1 MNLARMQTALR
12 GAKKKMLVVPK
23 SMPAPNGG
31 WVSAQNLAAMAP
43 GTCLKSIN
51 AFPTTTGVRVRGGN
65 IKHATLNTD
74 NPPEPVESLMAYV
87 GAITRKM
94 LASCDGDIFD
104 ITTVAD
110 PDVIPTPILSG
121 QTSDYYAW
129 VNYAVTGGNYLYA
142 VNGTDPALLYD
153 GTYIAPVG
161 ATNVYTLEYVTE
173 TGAFTQGLTIT
184 GAISGATANI
194 VRVIDNGTSG
204 VLLIDNLVGGPFNA
218 SEIITDTST
227 GSATTDGA
235 EVVLAPA
242 VTGVSTAL
250 WSHVN
255 VYKNRLFF
263 VRKDTLIVDYL
274 GVDSLGGAASQ
285 LSLAGIFR
293 DGGSVF
299 FTATWSSESGSSSLS
314 DYLVVVSTQ
323 GEFAVF
329 QGSFPGG
336 ADWSLAGVYD
346 LSPPLGINGWFKAG
360 GDIVVLTERGAIPVS
375 AARFKDP
382 SALAMDAIS
391 RDIHPDWV
399 YEVQRRRTVPWE
411 AVKWNEKT
419 ALFINVPVVS
429 ALTPPRPFVANLQT
443 GKWCEYTAWDTRCMV
458 VHNGQ
463 LYFGCNDGTIR
474 AAEISGYDLDMPY
487 TYQIAMAWD
496 HLGSPGFTKTVR
508 QAKAE
513 FLTTRPFN
521 VLISAST
528 DYTQEFPIPPNSY
541 LDADPASLW
550 DIGRFDIAVWDS
562 GEVPVRQT
570 TRWTSVGRTGEV
582 FSMEIQIPIGSVNTP
597 DIEMTVLHW
606 TNEQGGLVV

>member
-12 GAKKKMLVVPK
+12 GAKKNMLVVPK
-23 SMPAPNGG
+23 SMPVPNLG

-65 IKHATLNTD
+65 IKHATLNAD
-74 NPPEPVESLMAYV
+74 VPPEPVESLMAYV

-94 LASCDGDIFD
+94 LGSCDGDIFD
-104 ITTVAD
+104 ITTVVD
-110 PDVIPTPILSG
+110 PDVIPTPIVTG

-129 VNYAVTGGNYLYA
+129 VNYAVTGGNYMPM

-153 GTYIAPVG
+153 GTNAVPIG
-161 ATNVYTLEYVTE
+161 STNVYALDYVSE
-173 TGAFTQGLTIT
+173 TGAFTSGLTIT
-184 GAISGATANI
+184 GAISGATAVI
-194 VRVIDNGTSG
+194 IKVIDNGTTG
-204 VLLIDNLVGGPFNA
+204 TLWVDNLTGGPFNA

-235 EVVLAPA
+235 ETLLAPA
-242 VTGVSTAL
+242 VTGVDTAL

-255 VYKNRLFF
+255 VYKNRLYY

-274 GVDSLGGAASQ
+274 GVDSIGGAVSQ

-293 DGGSVF
+293 DGGSVY

-314 DYLVVVSTQ
+314 DYLVVVSTL

-329 QGSFPGG
+329 QGSYPAG
-336 ADWSLAGVYD
+336 ADWSLAGVYE
-346 LSPPLGINGWFKAG
+346 LGSPLGINGWFKAG

-382 SALAMDAIS
+382 SALSMDAIS
-391 RDIHPDWV
+391 KDIHPDWV

-411 AVKWNEKT
+411 AVKWDDKT
-419 ALFINVPVVS
+419 ALFINVPVTSTV
-429 ALTPPRPFVANLQT
+429 TPPRPFVANLQT

-458 VHNGQ
+458 IHNGQ
-463 LYFGCNDGTIR
+463 MYFGCNDGTVR
-474 AAEISGYDLDMPY
+474 TAEVSGYDIDLPY
-487 TYQIAMAWD
+487 TYQVAWAWD
-496 HLGSPGFTKTVR
+496 HLGQPGFTKTIR

-513 FLTTRPFN
+513 FLTTMPFN

-528 DYTQEFPIPPNSY
+528 NYTQEFPIPPNSY
-541 LDADPASLW
+541 PDVVPASLW
-550 DIGRFDIAVWDS
+550 DVGLWDVAVWDD
-562 GEVPVRQT
+562 GGTPTRQT
-570 TRWTSVGRTGEV
+570 TNWQSIGRTGEI
-582 FSMEIQIPIGSVNTP
+582 FSMEVQIPIGGVNTP
-597 DIEMTVLHW
+597 DIEMTILHW
-606 TNEQGGLVV
+606 TSEQGGLVV

>member
-1 MNLARMQTALR
+1 MNLARMQTARR
-12 GAKKKMLVVPK
+12 GAKKQMLVAPK
-23 SMPAPNGG
+23 SMPAPNAG

-51 AFPTTTGVRVRGGN
+51 AFPTTKGVRVRGGN

-74 NPPEPVESLMAYV
+74 DPAEPVESLMAYV
-87 GAITRKM
+87 GATVGKM

-104 ITTVAD
+104 ITTVVD
-110 PDVIPTPILSG
+110 PDAVPTPIVTG

-129 VNYAVTGGNYLYA
+129 VNYAVTGGNYMYA

-153 GTYIAPVG
+153 GTNMVPVG
-161 ATNVYTLEYVTE
+161 STVVYALDYVSE

-184 GAISGATANI
+184 GGTSGATAVI
-194 VRVIDNGTSG
+194 VKVIDNGLTGTLWVNS
-204 VLLIDNLVGGPFNA
+204 LAGGPFNP
-218 SEIITDTST
+218 SELITDTST

-235 EVVLAPA
+235 ETILAPA
-242 VTGVSTAL
+242 VTGVSTSL

-255 VYKNRLFF
+255 VYKNRLYF
-263 VRKDTLIVDYL
+263 VRKDTLVVDYL

-399 YEVQRRRTVPWE
+399 REVAARRTLPWE
-411 AVKWNEKT
+411 AIKWDDKT
-419 ALFINVPVVS
+419 ALFINVPVAS
-429 ALTPPRPFVANLQT
+429 AATPPRPFVANLQT
-443 GKWCEYTAWDTRCMV
+443 GKWCEYSAWDTRCMV
-458 VHNGQ
+458 VHNRQ
-463 LYFGCNDGTIR
+463 MYFGCNDGTVR
-474 AAEISGYDLDMPY
+474 AAEVSGYDLDMPY

-496 HLGSPGFTKTVR
+496 HNGQPGYTKTIK

-513 FLTTRPFN
+513 FLTTRPFS

-528 DYTQEFPIPPNSY
+528 NYSQEFPIPPNSIP
-541 LDADPASLW
+541 DNEPASLW
-550 DIGRFDIAVWDS
+550 DVGLWGQAVWDG
-562 GEVPVRQT
+562 GEYPVRQT
-570 TRWTSVGRTGEV
+570 TNWQSVGRTGEI
-582 FSMEIQIPIGSVNTP
+582 FSMEVQIPIGSVNTP

-606 TNEQGGLVV
+606 TTEQGGLVV